1 MLHYNRIELSE
12 IIDVAKSN
20 VVLFVTIGFLIRGL
34 NFKILA
40 VMVVMFWQSCVL
52 LLKMLIIVVLF
63 ITLSK
68 FDAIHFLENSM
79 FDDGMYIQNVH

>member
-34 NFKILA
+34 HFKILA
-40 VMVVMFWQSCVL
+40 VMVAMFWQSCVL

-79 FDDGMYIQNVH
+79 FDDGMYIQNVY

>member
-52 LLKMLIIVVLF
+52 LLKVLIIVVLF

-79 FDDGMYIQNVH
+79 FDDGMYIQNVY

>member
-20 VVLFVTIGFLIRGL
+20 VILFVTIGFLIRGL

-79 FDDGMYIQNVH
+79 FDDGMYIQNVY

>member
-1 MLHYNRIELSE
+1 MLHYNKIELSE

-79 FDDGMYIQNVH
+79 FDDGMYIQNVY

>member
-40 VMVVMFWQSCVL
+40 VMVAMFWQSCAL

-79 FDDGMYIQNVH
+79 FDDGMYIQNVY

>member
-1 MLHYNRIELSE
+1 MLHYNRIELSK

-79 FDDGMYIQNVH
+79 FDDGMYIQNVY

>member
-79 FDDGMYIQNVH
+79 FDDGMYIQNVY

>member
-40 VMVVMFWQSCVL
+40 VMVVMF
-52 LLKMLIIVVLF
+52 
-63 ITLSK
+63 
-68 FDAIHFLENSM
+68 
-79 FDDGMYIQNVH
+79 

>member
-20 VVLFVTIGFLIRGL
+20 VVPFVTIGFLIRGL

>member
-52 LLKMLIIVVLF
+52 LLKMLIIIVLF

-79 FDDGMYIQNVH
+79 FDDGMYIQNVY